1 MGKKVTGV
9 ERVAAQSH
17 PSQLS
22 PAAWKIN
29 KHTRTNRRTENKKE
43 RAGAP
48 VRHGLIYSEDE
59 QQKSYSGI
67 TFSLIYLYTGR

>member
-29 KHTRTNRRTENKKE
+29 KHTRTNRRTENKKTYVSVTPNDPGE
-43 RAGAP
+43 YGTHATA
-48 VRHGLIYSEDE
+48 
-59 QQKSYSGI
+59 
-67 TFSLIYLYTGR
+67 